1 MCGPLLSSPN
11 PIYEEYRYSARNTRR
26 EHGMLNEPCIL
37 SLPRNKEQ
45 HMNKP
50 RHFNQLKQRYPAYFE
65 ALETLGETIN
75 EAGPLDART
84 SHLVQLAAAAASR
97 SEGAVHSH
105 ARRAQDAG
113 ASEEEIHHA
122 LLSLTS
128 TIGFPAVSAALSWV
142 DDLNYIKGE

>member
-1 MCGPLLSSPN
+1 
-11 PIYEEYRYSARNTRR
+11 
-26 EHGMLNEPCIL
+26 
-37 SLPRNKEQ
+37 
-45 HMNKP
+45 MNKP
-50 RHFNQLKQRYPAYFE
+50 QHFNQLKQRYPSYFE

-105 ARRAQDAG
+105 ARRARDAG
-113 ASEEEIHHA
+113 ASTEEIHHT